1 MSKFSVFIFLF
12 FAVVTFL
19 LHRFELA
26 AANFLTFVGFAM
38 FEYRFELVVRFRLQ
52 HIWEYR
58 FRRIGLTIGY
68 LAATALIV
76 MIALRYL
83 KIYNF

>member
-1 MSKFSVFIFLF
+1 MNKFSVLIFLF

-26 AANFLTFVGFAM
+26 AANFIAFIGFAM
-38 FEYRFELVVRFRLQ
+38 FEYRFNLVVRFRLQ

-68 LAATALIV
+68 LATTAIFV
-76 MIALRYL
+76 MIALRFL